1 MSRPVAMAAVVA
13 ALFVTAVPALAQRA
27 IIPATLTEQDVRW
40 LNDYCSKRGSAP
52 GTDAHKRCFDAKAK
66 EIIDQREAD
75 QRYRA
80 NPV

>member
-1 MSRPVAMAAVVA
+1 MSRPVAIAAVVV
-13 ALFVTAVPALAQRA
+13 ALFATAVPAVAQRA
-27 IIPATLTEQDVRW
+27 VIPATLTEQDVRW

-66 EIIDQREAD
+66 EITDQREAD